1 MNERAPVILTAPDRY
16 TGAAASLLR
25 VRAVLRRHL
34 YLILR
39 SWTRI
44 VSMMYYPTVT
54 MVVWAFLTIYLAPT
68 NNFLKS
74 APGFFI
80 GAVLLWDVLFRG
92 QLGVSLSLIHI

>member
-1 MNERAPVILTAPDRY
+1 MSAAAGLTCH

-25 VRAVLRRHL
+25 VRAILRRHG

-54 MVVWAFLTIYLAPT
+54 MVI
-68 NNFLKS
+68 
-74 APGFFI
+74 
-80 GAVLLWDVLFRG
+80 
-92 QLGVSLSLIHI
+92 